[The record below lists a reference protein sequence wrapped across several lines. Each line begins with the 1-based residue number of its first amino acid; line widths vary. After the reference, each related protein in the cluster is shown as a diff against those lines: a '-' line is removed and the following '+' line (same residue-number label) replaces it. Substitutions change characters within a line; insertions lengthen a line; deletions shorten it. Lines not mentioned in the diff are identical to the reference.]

1 MGQTRIAEAFGQR
14 LITIGVC
21 TCAVLIDR
29 LPDGR
34 RYLSHLASDQR
45 SAADI
50 PDSALLINEP
60 LTDNPNYIELAEQGK
75 VELIQR
81 HGPDAKVYSLDVVCE
96 ESKVYVIT
104 N

>member
-1 MGQTRIAEAFGQR
+1 MISTETEISTIITETVNGFSQDVFVRMGQTRIAEAFGQR

-34 RYLSHLASDQR
+34 RCLSHLAPDQR

-50 PDSALLINEP
+50 PDSALLINGP
-60 LTDNPNYIELAEQGK
+60 LTDNPNYIELAE
-75 VELIQR
+75 
-81 HGPDAKVYSLDVVCE
+81 
-96 ESKVYVIT
+96 
-104 N
+104 